1 LLILAPEPLN
11 VKRTLAVIF
20 GLVVLFAQS
29 ALAQYHGGGGGGRH
43 SESVPSGPT
52 PETKN
57 NDLKGFE
64 RAVALQATPDQ
75 ISQFQRLTASTRI
88 ARRRAQ
94 DLLRLSAKDNQL
106 NWINATYPLTNDL
119 EETQADNEKFLGSFS
134 KEQESGLKK
143 FTKKLRKSDS
153 EIGNQN
159 KVLGQNVDRQG
170 ADGEIVATLQKLE
183 KTLADLQSQQLA
195 IAAEMG
201 IQPPGQPRSE

>member
-1 LLILAPEPLN
+1 
-11 VKRTLAVIF
+11 
-20 GLVVLFAQS
+20 
-29 ALAQYHGGGGGGRH
+29 
-43 SESVPSGPT
+43 VPSGPT